1 MDYSDGS
8 DSKVK
13 LLDSSKQDI
22 TGKPGYLNEFEKET
36 FLQVPHLGGAV
47 QVFEKPC
54 KAFRQHQTE
63 GGDDDHCV
71 DGDDDEEDDEDDGD
85 DDDDYQSTIRWWA
98 TQRSR
103 GRVSATTS
111 TASAS
116 VMIKVSYC

>member
-8 DSKVK
+8 DLTGNWK

-47 QVFEKPC
+47 QVFEEPRKG
-54 KAFRQHQTE
+54 FQQHQTQ
-63 GGDDDHCV
+63 GGVDDHCL
-71 DGDDDEEDDEDDGD
+71 DGDDDEEEDDD
-85 DDDDYQSTIRWWA
+85 DNDDYQSTIRWWA